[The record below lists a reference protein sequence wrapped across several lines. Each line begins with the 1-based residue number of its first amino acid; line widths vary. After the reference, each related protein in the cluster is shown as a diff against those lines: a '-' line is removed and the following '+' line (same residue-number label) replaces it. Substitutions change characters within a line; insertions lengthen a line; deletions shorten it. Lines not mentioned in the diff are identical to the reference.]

1 MPVSG
6 LAGSMPFARS
16 LLAFAAAASC
26 LLVVSG
32 CAALGLVASQT
43 SQVLYS
49 RWKDAPKTGGADVVP
64 PAFVPHDAKVVSLRT
79 LRDGNGS
86 ILRFTS
92 KRPLNPLLCT
102 PARLTGR
109 PALDTSWWPITKPP
123 AKGTLCSPG
132 WRVFVDSGTTYA
144 WSPKS

>member
-1 MPVSG
+1 MSI
-6 LAGSMPFARS
+6 ARS
-16 LLAFAAAASC
+16 LLAFAAAACC
-26 LLVVSG
+26 LLAVSG
-32 CAALGLVASQT
+32 CSALGLVASQT

-92 KRPLNPLLCT
+92 KSTLNPRLCK
-102 PARLTGR
+102 PARLRGR
-109 PALDTSWWPITKPP
+109 PALDTNWWPITKPP
-123 AKGTLCSPG
+123 ARGVLCSPA
-132 WRVFVDSGTTYA
+132 WRVFVESGTTYA